1 MRKLLWCALAG
12 TVLLFLAC
20 GDDDV
25 GAAGSSGT
33 SGSGGGAGSAGFAG
47 TGSGS
52 GGTGGTSGAGATG
65 GDAGTSGSGATG
77 GAGDG
82 PWSVPALPF
91 HVTPGT
97 PFDVPARQ
105 WSFVGFPESKCA
117 NGTATGMAVNPIEN
131 AVGVL
136 VFMQGGGACWDAETC
151 LVRKASVHLEDTV
164 GESVVLAEA
173 GGLSGLFD
181 HDNVL
186 NPFRQYAYVYMP
198 YCTGD
203 LHSGAQ
209 AQVYNAGAGDVTIQ
223 HHGGRNVELYLERLI
238 ATFPSVD
245 RVVVSGISA
254 GGFGATL
261 NWWRYQGAFPN
272 ARVDILDDAGLMVDS
287 PDDRWSTMHDAWA
300 MAVPPGCDEC
310 DERASAW
317 LPFYGAHLIAPR
329 RYALT
334 AFLGDAVI
342 GSYFGLSAAQ
352 IETQMLALR
361 AGAAANQKTFFL
373 PGTLHS
379 VIGEGTTTMTSDG
392 TSLLPWVLQFASDDT
407 SWDHAGP

>member
-1 MRKLLWCALAG
+1 LS
-12 TVLLFLAC
+12 AC
-20 GDDDV
+20 GNDD
-25 GAAGSSGT
+25 AGKA
-33 SGSGGGAGSAGFAG
+33 GSGGPGGAAGSAGFAG

-52 GGTGGTSGAGATG
+52 GGIGGSSGSGGTGGDGGVAGTGGSGGDGGTSGTG
-65 GDAGTSGSGATG
+65 GT
-77 GAGDG
+77 GDG

-97 PFDVPARQ
+97 PLDVPARQ

-117 NGTATGMAVNPIEN
+117 NGTSTGIAVNPIEN

-136 VFMQGGGACWDAETC
+136 VFMQGGGACWDSETC
-151 LVRKASVHLEDTV
+151 LVLKSSVHLEDTV

-181 HDNVL
+181 HDNVA

-203 LHSGAQ
+203 LHSGSQ
-209 AQVYNAGAGDVTIQ
+209 AQVYNAGMGDVTIQ

-238 ATFPSVD
+238 ATFASVQ

-272 ARVDILDDAGLMVDS
+272 ARVDILDDAGLMVDA
-287 PDDRWSTMHDAWA
+287 PDNRWSAMHDAWA

-310 DERASAW
+310 DTRASAW
-317 LPFYGAHLIAPR
+317 LPFYSAHLIAPR

-342 GSYFGLSAAQ
+342 GSYFGLSSAQ

-379 VIGEGTTTMTSDG
+379 VIGEGAITMTSDG
-392 TSLLPWVLQFASDDT
+392 TSLLPWVLQFASDDPN
-407 SWDHAGP
+407 WNHAGP